1 MSGIGW
7 NSTREIPEGIPLT
20 TQSFGTFRIRGP
32 KALISRPPQLWRDRS
47 DIFDIARVRS
57 RRKNKRFEPFGR
69 APGAPFCEKREVF
82 FIMFSDL
89 RYGLRPP
96 LRPENIKKKNLSFFA
111 KGSRQKVEV
120 RAQSSPFL
128 TFFDFRARSLTLKRG
143 CLKENCLCLPLF
155 TPFSGPHFTFGHDR

>member
-7 NSTREIPEGIPLT
+7 NSTREIPEGISLT

-47 DIFDIARVRS
+47 DIFNIARVRS

-82 FIMFSDL
+82 FYVFGPPL
-89 RYGLRPP
+89 RGFAPP
-96 LRPENIKKKNLSFFA
+96 LRPENIGKKTFLFSQKGAGKRWRFAPKLEYISKNSNRPPVHCSTV
-111 KGSRQKVEV
+111 G
-120 RAQSSPFL
+120 
-128 TFFDFRARSLTLKRG
+128 
-143 CLKENCLCLPLF
+143 LPD
-155 TPFSGPHFTFGHDR
+155 GEDK

>member
-7 NSTREIPEGIPLT
+7 NSTREIPEGISLT

-32 KALISRPPQLWRDRS
+32 NALISRPPQLWRDRS

-82 FIMFSDL
+82 FYVFGPPL
-89 RYGLRPP
+89 RGFAPP
-96 LRPENIKKKNLSFFA
+96 LRPENIGKKTFLFSQKGAGKRWRFA
-111 KGSRQKVEV
+111 PKVF
-120 RAQSSPFL
+120 P
-128 TFFDFRARSLTLKRG
+128 FFDFFWLSGTIVNIKKRVFER
-143 CLKENCLCLPLF
+143 KLPLF